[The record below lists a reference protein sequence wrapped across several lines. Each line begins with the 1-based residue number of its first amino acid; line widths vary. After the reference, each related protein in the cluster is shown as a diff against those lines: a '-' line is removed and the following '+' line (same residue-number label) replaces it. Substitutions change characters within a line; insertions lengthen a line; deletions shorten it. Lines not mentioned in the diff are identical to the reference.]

1 MNLGTRLYTFFYGK
15 YVGKDEYGNK
25 YYIEFKNGLSTF
37 TCSTQLASYQKV
49 NILGTKGR
57 IEIEIPFNA
66 PQDKECKI
74 IHQYE
79 DKLDEISFEL
89 CDQYTLQGDLFSMAV
104 LNNTKVPTPISD
116 SLANMN
122 VLEKILNSSQSNSWS
137 VI

>member
-1 MNLGTRLYTFFYGK
+1 MFLGFFFDVPRAVPARSRGE
-15 YVGKDEYGNK
+15 GG
-25 YYIEFKNGLSTF
+25 
-37 TCSTQLASYQKV
+37 
-49 NILGTKGR
+49 
-57 IEIEIPFNA
+57 
-66 PQDKECKI
+66 
-74 IHQYE
+74 
-79 DKLDEISFEL
+79 LDEISFEL